1 MTPSEAKASIRA
13 GRHVNAAVVLS
24 GGGAPGI
31 CSGVGYLKGLLAA
44 GFDFAELSG
53 TSAGAVAT
61 GLFASARSIEECEAR
76 LRAIRKDAVVPSW
89 WQELKMHTCGS
100 LVCDESDAALRLLR
114 ANVSGDWASLRYPC
128 HWWTSCQG
136 SPSVKPVC
144 ASDGGLFQTPAEAIR
159 ASMSIPFALPCVQ
172 GLDGNR
178 YVDGGLRFNVPIIP
192 DWEDRFDIV
201 FVCINTPEE
210 TFRPINK
217 DLTAI
222 QQAKIILDSILEAQ
236 NDAAKEHCADD
247 NNLVYFRLP
256 PWPVELN
263 DLIFNFD
270 LIDAAASQVALWME
284 IP

>member
-1 MTPSEAKASIRA
+1 MTPSEAKAAIKA
-13 GRHVNAAVVLS
+13 GRHVNAALVLS
-24 GGGAPGI
+24 GGSAPGI

-61 GLFASARSIEECEAR
+61 GLFASSHSIEECEAR
-76 LRAIRKDAVVPSW
+76 LRAIPKDAVVPSW

-100 LVCDESDAALRLLR
+100 VVCDESDAALLLLR
-114 ANVSGDWASLRYPC
+114 ANVAADWASLRYPC
-128 HWWTSCQG
+128 HWWTSRLG
-136 SPSVKPVC
+136 SPSVWLIPADC
-144 ASDGGLFQTPAEAIR
+144 LQFQTPAEAIR
-159 ASMSIPFALPCVQ
+159 ASMAIPFVLPCVQ

-217 DLTAI
+217 DLNAI
-222 QQAKIILDSILEAQ
+222 QQAKIVLDSILEAQ

-270 LIDAAASQVALWME
+270 LIDAAASQVAQWMQE
-284 IP
+284 I